1 MSVQERKKHM
11 SDPVTSGEPFAA
23 SAATAGPASTAA
35 SAGNSAPIGSFGTAK
50 GSGLLRGKRPTPPAA
65 SAASSPAASGY
76 QPSTIEVIRPQS
88 EYKNPFTGE
97 TSVPSPVVNEP
108 SAAPLSGTAESR
120 PIATP
125 SPADVTEAPPPAV
138 SSAIAQRA
146 TAEGSAK
153 EAASMPAKKNPPSED
168 AAVAGELF
176 PLELSG
182 GARKSVEP
190 TTKAELNILPTEEVK
205 RPAVSWGEHA
215 HSQNGEPRGR
225 RDERP
230 TFRPERRDARPFEP
244 REPRREPVTGE
255 RNSFPR
261 DQQRDPRD
269 QPRDFSR
276 DERPA
281 PVAAPQKKS
290 GGFFGWLKSLFAEK
304 PSQPEVRTGDRDDQ
318 GRDGQGRD
326 GQGRH
331 NRRRHRGGRGRGG
344 FQGDNRGP
352 REQPRD
358 PRDEPGPSSDDGG
371 QSGEQRF
378 EGGGGGRRRHRG
390 GRGRNRDD
398 RGGPRPEGQQGG
410 GAI

>member
-1 MSVQERKKHM
+1 M
-11 SDPVTSGEPFAA
+11 SDPVTSGDPSGA
-23 SAATAGPASTAA
+23 SAATAGSASTAA
-35 SAGNSAPIGSFGTAK
+35 TPGNSAPIGSFGTAK

-65 SAASSPAASGY
+65 SAASSPAPSGY

-97 TSVPSPVVNEP
+97 TSVPAPVVNEP
-108 SAAPLSGTAESR
+108 APQAAPAS
-120 PIATP
+120 
-125 SPADVTEAPPPAV
+125 SPAVVAEAPISIQPAPV
-138 SSAIAQRA
+138 PAAVPA
-146 TAEGSAK
+146 KVNLPAEGS
-153 EAASMPAKKNPPSED
+153 
-168 AAVAGELF
+168 AVAGELF
-176 PLELSG
+176 PLELSD
-182 GARKSVEP
+182 GARKPAEP
-190 TTKAELNILPTEEVK
+190 AAKAELNILPTEEVK

-215 HSQNGEPRGR
+215 QGGEPRGR

-244 REPRREPVTGE
+244 REPRPFEPREPRREPAAGE
-255 RNSFPR
+255 RNSVPR
-261 DQQRDPRD
+261 DGQ
-269 QPRDFSR
+269 RDFSR

-281 PVAAPQKKS
+281 PAAAPQKKS
-290 GGFFGWLKSLFAEK
+290 GGFIAWLKGLFGAK
-304 PSQPEVRTGDRDDQ
+304 PASPEVRTGERDDQ
-318 GRDGQGRD
+318 GRDGQ
-326 GQGRH
+326 QRH

-358 PRDEPGPSSDDGG
+358 PRDEPGPSSQDGG
-371 QSGEQRF
+371 QPGEHRY
-378 EGGGGGRRRHRG
+378 EGGGRGRHRG